1 VKYLIA
7 NWKMYTTP
15 QRAIALFTAIQ
26 EGLRERTNR
35 SVRVPLAIICP
46 PFVSLA
52 ALRHLANRRLVAL
65 GAQNCHWQREGP
77 YTGEISP
84 EMLCGLAD
92 YVLLGHRERRAA
104 GETDE
109 QIARKAAAAAACGIV
124 PVLFVGED
132 HDGDDALAVS
142 DRQLRHAV
150 SQLDLTAQRV
160 LVVYE
165 PAWAIGG
172 DEAADPDRVATVA
185 EHLKARQHTLGAAEP
200 EVLYGGTVNDDTI
213 DAFTRL
219 GVLDGLGATRAA
231 LEAEAFLEL
240 VDRVA
245 LRPATATPR
254 CGTWPAILKDLA
266 QISDS
271 AGLSTPLK

>member
-1 VKYLIA
+1 MDIEQKA
-7 NWKMYTTP
+7 H
-15 QRAIALFTAIQ
+15 
-26 EGLRERTNR
+26 E
-35 SVRVPLAIICP
+35 
-46 PFVSLA
+46 
-52 ALRHLANRRLVAL
+52 
-65 GAQNCHWQREGP
+65 
-77 YTGEISP
+77 
-84 EMLCGLAD
+84 
-92 YVLLGHRERRAA
+92 LGHRERRAA

-231 LEAEAFLEL
+231 LEAEAFLAL

-245 LRPATATPR
+245 LRPATATPV
-254 CGTWPAILKDLA
+254 
-266 QISDS
+266 
-271 AGLSTPLK
+271 GLLPPYICSGGE

>member
-1 VKYLIA
+1 MKYLIA

-15 QRAIALFTAIQ
+15 QRASTLFMAIQ
-26 EGLRERTNR
+26 EGLLERMNR
-35 SVRVPLAIICP
+35 SARVPLAIICP

-52 ALRHLANRRLVAL
+52 TLRRLADRRLVAL

-84 EMLCGLAD
+84 EMLGGLAD
-92 YVLLGHRERRAA
+92 YVLLGHRERRVA

-132 HDGDDALAVS
+132 HRGDDAVAAS
-142 DRQLRHAV
+142 DRQLCRAV
-150 SQLDLTAQRV
+150 SRLDLAVQRV

-172 DEAADPDRVATVA
+172 DEAAAPGRVAAVA
-185 EHLKARQHTLGAAEP
+185 EHLKARLHALGAGEP
-200 EVLYGGTVNDDTI
+200 EVLYGGTVNDDNV
-213 DAFTRL
+213 DAL
-219 GVLDGLGATRAA
+219 SQVGVLDGVGATRAA
-231 LEAEAFLEL
+231 LEAEAFLAL

-245 LRPATATPR
+245 PPPATATR
-254 CGTWPAILKDLA
+254 RPA
-266 QISDS
+266 SS
-271 AGLSTPLK
+271 VHVPGGE